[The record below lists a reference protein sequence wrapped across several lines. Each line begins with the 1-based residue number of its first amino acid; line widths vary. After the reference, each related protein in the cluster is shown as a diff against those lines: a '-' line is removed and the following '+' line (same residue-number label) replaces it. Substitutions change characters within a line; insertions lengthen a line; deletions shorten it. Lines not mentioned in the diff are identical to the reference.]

1 MLAAMS
7 DRLQRVRLET
17 ERHLIEGSLQLP
29 AEGFRSR
36 VKDFLNAHA
45 TEFVAVTDARITPL
59 DGSAPPADHPFLAV
73 SARHVVLVVEVEQ
86 D

>member
-7 DRLQRVRLET
+7 DRLQRLRLET
-17 ERHLIEGSLQLP
+17 ERHSIEGSLQLP

-36 VKDFLNAHA
+36 VKDFFNAHA
-45 TEFVAVTDARITPL
+45 EEFVALTDAVIAPL
-59 DGSAPPADHPFLAV
+59 DGSAPPAEHPFLAV
-73 SARHVVLVVEVEQ
+73 SARHVVLVIELRQ

>member
-29 AEGFRSR
+29 TEGFRSR
-36 VKDFLNAHA
+36 VKDFFNVHA
-45 TEFVAVTDARITPL
+45 SEFVAVTDARITPL
-59 DGSAPPADHPFLAV
+59 DGSAPPVEQAFLAV
-73 SARHVVLVVEVEQ
+73 SARHVLLVVELEH